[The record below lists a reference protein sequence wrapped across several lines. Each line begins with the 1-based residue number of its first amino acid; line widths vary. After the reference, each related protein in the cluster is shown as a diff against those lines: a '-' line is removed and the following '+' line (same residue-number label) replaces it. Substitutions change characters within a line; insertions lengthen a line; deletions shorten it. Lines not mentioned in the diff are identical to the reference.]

1 MPLGDKKVFSQELGF
16 PVDFTSKQ
24 THKWHF
30 VLKGTCSVR
39 CCGRDQK
46 PLGVVGLNSLLT
58 FPLLW
63 QVTTAGFGLLK
74 PKVGSV
80 FHHGRLSCKITDEQ
94 GLSKQAAGDSSLDL
108 SGESRNELGQASE
121 GS

>member
-1 MPLGDKKVFSQELGF
+1 MHLEDKKVFSQELGF

-24 THKWHF
+24 AHEWHF
-30 VLKGTCSVR
+30 ALKGTWSVR

-46 PLGVVGLNSLLT
+46 PLGGVGLSSLLT

-63 QVTTAGFGLLK
+63 HVTTVGFGSLK
-74 PKVGSV
+74 PKIGSV

-94 GLSKQAAGDSSLDL
+94 GLSKQAAGGSSLDL
-108 SGESRNELGQASE
+108 YGESRNELGQASE

>member
-1 MPLGDKKVFSQELGF
+1 M
-16 PVDFTSKQ
+16 
-24 THKWHF
+24 
-30 VLKGTCSVR
+30 
-39 CCGRDQK
+39 
-46 PLGVVGLNSLLT
+46 VGLNSLLT

-63 QVTTAGFGLLK
+63 HVTTAGFGLLK

-108 SGESRNELGQASE
+108 SSESRNELGQGLLRALEQRVHVVPVFSPIK
-121 GS
+121 